1 MEPKSD
7 EEGREEKVRWS
18 KVMKPETR
26 ISDHPN
32 WPDSSLSSKIMSLNP
47 RASNLRE
54 NIGQWPQKKKFQSQK
69 TSYMIGEILILVGT

>member
-1 MEPKSD
+1 MEPKRD

-47 RASNLRE
+47 RGSNLRE
-54 NIGQWPQKKKFQSQK
+54 REHMPMTTKKIQS
-69 TSYMIGEILILVGT
+69 